1 MSEQQTADATVI
13 AATYI
18 ARLTET
24 IYHHLRGRM
33 EKDHKAHAFVKKL
46 METPLRTLQM
56 RPSFGLGS
64 RTATDNVALEPV
76 GPVIR
81 YNPGAAILPPGPDCS
96 FFKHIEAAYQNFKL
110 MEHRLF
116 LSHIN
121 VCLRRPS
128 LGEQSD
134 EYPTEVDLVR
144 VEGWLQDRVKLAENY
159 LNLKLS
165 NRT

>member
-1 MSEQQTADATVI
+1 MPERQTADVTVI

-18 ARLTET
+18 ARLTEI
-24 IYHHLRGRM
+24 IYQHLRRRM

-46 METPLRTLQM
+46 METPLKTLQM

-64 RTATDNVALEPV
+64 RVTMNNVLLQPV
-76 GPVIR
+76 EPVIR
-81 YNPGAAILPPGPDCS
+81 HNPGSAILPPGPDCS
-96 FFKHIEAAYQNFKL
+96 FFKHIEVAYQNFKL

-121 VCLRRPS
+121 AHLQRPS
-128 LGEQSD
+128 SGEQSS
-134 EYPTEVDLVR
+134 EYPGEVDLVR